1 REIGISDYAAMLID
15 SASDLYFALGMAD
28 TSLRTG
34 ATVAL
39 VSDSYAQ
46 LGEVL
51 QLEWF
56 SGQIIALQSAS
67 RWEDSAREMFM
78 DELEY
83 QFRFLVISMLEI
95 LDRPEDL
102 IDTIEDWKNKQC
114 LLLQRW
120 QDVVRELRVAPE
132 KNYAMFSVALR
143 ELEDLV
149 AATRAAGA
157 GSD

>member
-1 REIGISDYAAMLID
+1 AI
-15 SASDLYFALGMAD
+15 
-28 TSLRTG
+28 
-34 ATVAL
+34 
-39 VSDSYAQ
+39 
-46 LGEVL
+46 
-51 QLEWF
+51 
-56 SGQIIALQSAS
+56 QSAS

-83 QFRFLVISMLEI
+83 QFRFLVISVLEI

-120 QDVVRELRVAPE
+120 QDVVRVLRVAPE

-149 AATRAAGA
+149 AATRAAWA
-157 GSD
+157 GSDFCATRQLLHPCF